1 MANTLTRE
9 NTGEK
14 WTDEI
19 HSFDADDVVAHA
31 RNETS
36 EDLVDRQSDVIDFG
50 ASYEGANMCVST
62 AACQPGKGYTKIAYD
77 GVDEQFQLMTPADG
91 GFLGRPMGWER

>member
-14 WTDEI
+14 WMDED
-19 HSFDADDVVAHA
+19 HSFDADDAAAHS

-36 EDLVDRQSDVIDFG
+36 EDLVERQSDVIGFG
-50 ASYEGANMCVST
+50 ASYGAENMCVST
-62 AACQPGKGYTKIAYD
+62 EAAKRGYTKLAYD
-77 GVDEQFQLMTPADG
+77 GMDEQFQLMDPSDG
-91 GFLGRPMGWER
+91 GFLGRPQGWER